1 MDKYR
6 KKYTVTSAQ
15 MDADFRLSVAGIAQ
29 LFQDC
34 YASYMAYYE
43 CAAFDLRKKGLM
55 WIITDFTFQIP
66 GPLPMWG
73 DCMEIELW
81 LSARPS
87 VKVACDYRFINKG
100 RTVIEGTSNW
110 AILETENRQPVVSR
124 DILTRQQVF
133 EDHAVEKRRPRF
145 QNPQEGSAVAV
156 HVTGTSDTDFNSHIS
171 NLTYLKTAIDALDIN
186 YVKSHA
192 TDMVS
197 MRFVHESFLGDTLE
211 TSFCNEADEP
221 DMWHFSIAKAKGP
234 VCCQASVRFRAFNAG
249 ESEFTND
256 STIRQYPA

>member
-110 AILETENRQPVVSR
+110 AILETESRQPVS
-124 DILTRQQVF
+124 VF
-133 EDHAVEKRRPRF
+133 K
-145 QNPQEGSAVAV
+145 
-156 HVTGTSDTDFNSHIS
+156 I
-171 NLTYLKTAIDALDIN
+171 
-186 YVKSHA
+186 
-192 TDMVS
+192 
-197 MRFVHESFLGDTLE
+197 
-211 TSFCNEADEP
+211 
-221 DMWHFSIAKAKGP
+221 
-234 VCCQASVRFRAFNAG
+234 
-249 ESEFTND
+249 
-256 STIRQYPA
+256 